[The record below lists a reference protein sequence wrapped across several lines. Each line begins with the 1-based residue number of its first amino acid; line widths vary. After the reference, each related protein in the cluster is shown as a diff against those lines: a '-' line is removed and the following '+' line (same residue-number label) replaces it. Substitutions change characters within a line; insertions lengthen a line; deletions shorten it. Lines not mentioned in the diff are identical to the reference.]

1 MEKYTRKDILTM
13 AKENGVS
20 YVRLQFTDI
29 LGTIKA
35 VEISVSQLEDALD
48 NKIMGP
54 RTIF

>member
-1 MEKYTRKDILTM
+1 MGKITKSEILKR
-13 AKENGVS
+13 AKEEGVS

-48 NKIMGP
+48 
-54 RTIF
+54 